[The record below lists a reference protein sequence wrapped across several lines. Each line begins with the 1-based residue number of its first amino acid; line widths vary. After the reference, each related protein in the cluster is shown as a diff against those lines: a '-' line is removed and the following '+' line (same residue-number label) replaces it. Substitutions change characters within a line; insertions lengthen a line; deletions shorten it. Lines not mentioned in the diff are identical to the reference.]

1 LSLQCA
7 LEALRDRRAGHTLR
21 SDTYGRAARAHAVQG
36 RPQPWPCHAP
46 LQAESDFADAALQV
60 ENILVLHSE
69 RLEGLEAHAPPLA
82 MQS

>member
-1 LSLQCA
+1 MYCVLTPRQVARSHS
-7 LEALRDRRAGHTLR
+7 RAP
-21 SDTYGRAARAHAVQG
+21 AASRQG
-36 RPQPWPCHAP
+36 
-46 LQAESDFADAALQV
+46 LADAALQV